1 MGGMRAVVWT
11 DALQTV
17 VMVSAMIFVMV
28 LGAAK
33 LGGWGQVWEINE
45 AGGRLQFFNMDP
57 DPFQRQTFWTALIG
71 IYFMFLADCAIGQSF
86 VQRYLS
92 VPDQTTAIK
101 TVWIFAIGLSVTLL
115 LSVAN
120 GLLLYASY
128 AGCDPVL
135 AKRASKPDQLLPL
148 FVMDVA
154 GHIPGFVGLF
164 VAGVFSAA
172 LSSMSTGLNS
182 LSGVLVS
189 DLLSNVLSKKISTG
203 YWLRIVTAVVGF
215 VCVALVYVVENMGVI
230 LQGMHSLN
238 GITSGTMLGLFLL
251 GIFCP
256 KANSKGALVGSAVSL
271 CSLGFIVFG
280 AQYSRNTGS
289 LVDNVLPVSVDNCTF
304 TTNFTLSQSDG
315 LKQESEEAWLIF
327 KISFRYYTLLG
338 VLIVLIV
345 GNLVSIFSDSQDIK
359 DKPINRDLFCPL
371 VHRFLPNKAEEEE
384 MPETNVLMYQHNKE

>member
-1 MGGMRAVVWT
+1 MLYIPVVIYVAALAFSQVTGINVHLVTPVTCIVCIFYTTMGGMRAVVWT

-230 LQGMHSLN
+230 LQ
-238 GITSGTMLGLFLL
+238 
-251 GIFCP
+251 
-256 KANSKGALVGSAVSL
+256 V
-271 CSLGFIVFG
+271 
-280 AQYSRNTGS
+280 
-289 LVDNVLPVSVDNCTF
+289 
-304 TTNFTLSQSDG
+304 
-315 LKQESEEAWLIF
+315 
-327 KISFRYYTLLG
+327 
-338 VLIVLIV
+338 
-345 GNLVSIFSDSQDIK
+345 
-359 DKPINRDLFCPL
+359 
-371 VHRFLPNKAEEEE
+371 
-384 MPETNVLMYQHNKE
+384 KEYKNNIEFE